1 MLKKIIT
8 EPLIHFLLI
17 ALLFFIVFDRLN
29 NDSLEANTI
38 TLSEG
43 RMEQIRQNF
52 LSRWKREPLAKELE
66 NAAQHYVINEM
77 YLREARALGLD
88 KGDKVIDR
96 RLRQKMD
103 FLIEDLVTAKEPT
116 DEELQSYY
124 QQHIENYQTMPVYS
138 LQQVH
143 ISIDRT
149 DEQLEQKINQQLALI
164 SQGLSPESEV
174 TLLPNRMNNQFSIQI
189 DRLFGDGFSDK
200 LKEYPLSTWSGPVS
214 SSQGQH
220 FVFIEQR
227 QLSANKPFE
236 SSKKN
241 VLKDWQYQNLQQ
253 AKASFEQQLQQS
265 YRIERESSQTN
276 KDSE

>member
-1 MLKKIIT
+1 MLKKIIS

-17 ALLFFIVFDRLN
+17 AIVFFIVFDRLN
-29 NDSLEANTI
+29 NDSATANTI
-38 TLSEG
+38 TVSEG
-43 RMEQIRQNF
+43 RMEQIRQSF
-52 LSRWKREPLAKELE
+52 LNRWKREPLPDELA
-66 NAAQHYVINEM
+66 NAAQHYAINEM

-124 QQHIENYQTMPVYS
+124 QQHIENYQTLPIYS

-143 ISIDRT
+143 ISIDRSP
-149 DEQLEQKINQQLALI
+149 EQLAQKINQQLALI
-164 SQGLSPESEV
+164 EQGLPPTSEV
-174 TLLPNRMNNQFSIQI
+174 TLLPNRIDHKYSLQI
-189 DRLFGDGFSDK
+189 DRLFGDGFTDK
-200 LKEYPLSTWSGPVS
+200 LQDYPLSTWSGPVS

-227 QLSANKPFE
+227 QPAANKPFE
-236 SSKKN
+236 SSKNK

-253 AKASFEQQLQQS
+253 AKASFEQQLQQI
-265 YRIERESSQTN
+265 YHIERESSQAN